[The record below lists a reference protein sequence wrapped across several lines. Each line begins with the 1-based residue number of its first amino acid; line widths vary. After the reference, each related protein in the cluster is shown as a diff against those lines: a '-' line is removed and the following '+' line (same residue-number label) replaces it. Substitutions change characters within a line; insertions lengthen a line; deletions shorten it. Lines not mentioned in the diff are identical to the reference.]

1 MTALSL
7 AQEIG
12 RSNDRFLEL
21 VSLAKGAQ
29 HTRIS
34 CGILLE
40 EKKKKKNKPSL
51 DGKASWNVVINQ

>member
-40 EKKKKKNKPSL
+40 EKKKKNKPSP

>member
-12 RSNDRFLEL
+12 RSNNRFLEL
-21 VSLAKGAQ
+21 VSLAKGAH

-40 EKKKKKNKPSL
+40 EKKKKKQALSRWKGL
-51 DGKASWNVVINQ
+51 MECCY